1 MSVEERTYTPKAKR
15 SLFFARYEAT
25 RSGNVEVEPEHL
37 ILGLIRADPE
47 LLRRLSGLSP
57 DPVSYI
63 RAAVEVGT
71 AFGVKSTI
79 GELPPLS
86 RSAQQALDSAFVQ
99 SQNLNHDY
107 IGTEHI
113 LLGLLGQSSTVSQ
126 VLRELG
132 FMVEDIIPKI
142 AGGSITDQHQQET
155 SQALLQGRIVPKE

>member
-1 MSVEERTYTPKAKR
+1 MTIEEGTYTPKAKR

-37 ILGLIRADPE
+37 MLGLIRADAD
-47 LLRRLSGLSP
+47 LVRRLSGLSS
-57 DPVSYI
+57 DPVSLI
-63 RAAVEVGT
+63 RAAVKVGT
-71 AFGVKSTI
+71 AFQVKFSVGDI
-79 GELPPLS
+79 PPLS
-86 RSAQQALDSAFVQ
+86 RSAQQALDSAFIQ

-113 LLGLLGQSSTVSQ
+113 LLGLLSQSSIVSQ

-132 FMVEDIIPKI
+132 FTVENIIPKI

-155 SQALLQGRIVPKE
+155 SQALLQGWILTKD